1 MEKLSIQGGRP
12 LTGSV
17 TVGGAKNA
25 ALPELAATLLADGPV
40 RLQNVPDV
48 WDVATMCK
56 LLRQLGMEVERPRPG
71 IVETRPA
78 EDLGSEASYDLVKTM
93 RASFLVLGPLLA
105 RTGRAR
111 VSLPGGCT
119 IGARPVDRHLAGFA
133 RMGAELEVQHGYVE
147 ARCTRLHGAEI
158 IFDIPTVGGTE
169 NCMMAATLAEGTTV
183 IRNAAREPEI
193 SDLAAM
199 LTAMGAHIA
208 GAGSD
213 TITIEGVQSLHTAGH
228 GVRPDRIEAGTY
240 LVAGALAGENLRL
253 ENCQPGDLRPVIDKL
268 RAAGTP
274 MEIEPTSILVGRAV
288 APESVDVHTLPH
300 PGFPTDMQAQ
310 FMVLMTQANGSS
322 LLRETIFEN
331 RFMHVPELIRMG
343 ADIAVEGNSAIVR
356 GPTTLSGANVMA
368 TDLRASASLV
378 LAALVAEGTTVID
391 RVYHL
396 YRGYEDLI
404 GKLTAVGASVVRSDS
419 YE

>member
-111 VSLPGGCT
+111 VSLPGGCA

-147 ARCTRLHGAEI
+147 ARCKRLHGAEI